1 MGTDLMYLDI
11 SFLSTLYAPWLDSSH
26 FRRLLNGFH
35 ISHNMKFFGKKK
47 YRDYDFNPDEIFMDT
62 INVSGLDQ
70 QQFEGVIEQRIPKK
84 TLFFFISVIIVIA
97 AIFSVQLF
105 RLQIVK
111 GETFAR
117 QAESNR
123 LNTTPLFAERGI
135 IYDRNN
141 VELSWNTSRE
151 DQEYLS
157 RSYISNDGYGHL
169 LGYVN
174 YPQKDD
180 NGNFWRQ
187 YVVGQDG
194 LEKKYDE
201 LLQGTNGAR
210 LYEVNARGE
219 VLSQQHL
226 RPSYSGDNLITTID
240 ARLQSPLYAAI
251 EKQSQEA
258 LFQAGAAAVMN
269 IHTGELLT
277 LTSYPEYDPYTL
289 AEGDDAEAISGF
301 FNDPSKPFLNRAIS
315 GLYSPGSTVK
325 PFLALA
331 ALNENLI
338 TDTTTILSTGRIEVP
353 NRFNPGNGS
362 IFRDWRPEGHGITDV
377 YHAIADSVNTFFYAI
392 GGGYRDQE
400 GLGISGIDEYMQLF
414 KVTEKTGIDFGSEV
428 TGVIPTPEWKER
440 IFADGAWRLG
450 DTYNTSIGQ
459 FGFQVGVLQ
468 MTRAMSAL
476 ANGGTLYTPQLI
488 ADAKPESER
497 VARDIPD
504 EHYEVIRVALRQ
516 TVTEG
521 TARLLNVKEVAM
533 AAKTGTAQVG
543 VNNEYKNSWALG
555 FFPYENPQYAF
566 AVVMEKAP
574 NTESNQGSAARVMR
588 DFIVSVTENNP
599 EFWEELK

>member
-1 MGTDLMYLDI
+1 MN
-11 SFLSTLYAPWLDSSH
+11 FL
-26 FRRLLNGFH
+26 RKR
-35 ISHNMKFFGKKK
+35 K
-47 YRDYDFNPDEIFMDT
+47 YRDYKFDPDEIFMDT

-84 TLFFFISVIIVIA
+84 NLYFFISVIVAIA
-97 AIFSVQLF
+97 IIFSTQLF

-111 GETFAR
+111 GEELAR
-117 QAESNR
+117 KAESNR

-135 IYDRNN
+135 IYDRNE
-141 VELSWNTSRE
+141 VELAWNTSVE
-151 DQEYLS
+151 EQEYLS
-157 RSYISNDGYGHL
+157 RSYIEDDGYGHL

-180 NGNFWRQ
+180 NGYYWRQ

-194 LEKKYDE
+194 LEKKYDDM
-201 LLQGTNGAR
+201 LQGTNGAR
-210 LYEVNARGE
+210 LYEVDARGKI
-219 VLSQQHL
+219 LSEQHL
-226 RPSYSGDNLITTID
+226 RPSTPGDNLITTID
-240 ARLQSPLYAAI
+240 SRLQSPLYAAI
-251 EKQSQEA
+251 AKQAQEA
-258 LFQAGAAAVMN
+258 SFQGGAGAIMD

-289 AEGDDAEAISGF
+289 AQGDDKEAISQF

-325 PFLALA
+325 PFLALG
-331 ALNENLI
+331 ALNEGLI
-338 TDTTTILSTGRIEVP
+338 TDTTTILSTGTITIP
-353 NRFNPGNGS
+353 NRYNPGNVS
-362 IFRDWRPEGHGITDV
+362 IFRDWRPEGHGVTDV

-392 GGGYRDQE
+392 GGGYKNQE
-400 GLGISGIDEYMQLF
+400 GLGISGIDEYMSLF

-428 TGVIPTPEWKER
+428 TGVIPTPQWKEKL
-440 IFADGAWRLG
+440 FADGTWRLG

-468 MTRAMSAL
+468 MTRAMAAL
-476 ANGGTLYTPQLI
+476 ANNGTLHTPYLI
-488 ADAKPESER
+488 KNDKSQHEERIGKEISEEYYAVVR
-497 VARDIPD
+497 K
-504 EHYEVIRVALRQ
+504 ALRQ

-521 TARLLNVKEVAM
+521 TAGLLNIPQAQF

-543 VNNEYKNSWALG
+543 VDNEYKNSWALG
-555 FFPYENPQYAF
+555 FFPYDNPQYAF

-574 NTESNQGSAARVMR
+574 NTEYNMGSAARAMR
-588 DFIVSVTENNP
+588 DFLASVTENNP